1 MLPLTSHAKGRQD
14 GFGAGAK
21 TSMRYAVS
29 REGELLNSP
38 QLLSPRGLFEKVHE
52 AHILY
57 LQVLTISMVRSMF
70 SNSLNVFNLF
80 DI

>member
-21 TSMRYAVS
+21 TSMRNAVS

-38 QLLSPRGLFEKVHE
+38 QLLVD
-52 AHILY
+52 Y
-57 LQVLTISMVRSMF
+57 LKKW
-70 SNSLNVFNLF
+70 
-80 DI
+80 